1 MQQLGSRPRLL
12 KNLNRSLILRLVR
25 SRGPISRADI
35 AKRTKLSLPAVLKIV
50 DGLVND
56 GFLRES
62 GEGTSTGGRPPRLV
76 EIDPEGAYA
85 VGIELTP
92 DRLSVGLAD
101 LRFDVR
107 VEKEAQIASAS
118 GYRRIL
124 EQLVSASKAVLA
136 ESGVKQDRVL
146 GVGVAVP
153 GLVQNDTGTVVVA
166 ANLPG
171 WNNVPLAQD
180 LSDGLG
186 LPVIIENDARAC
198 ALAELWHGRR
208 SGMRHFMSVDV
219 EVGVGAGI
227 VLDRELYNGYRGIAG
242 EIGHIVVE
250 ENGKPCGCG
259 KRGCL
264 QTVASLTAMIEEV
277 RTNPSQKLLELCSG
291 KPEELDVSCLLEA
304 LHAGD
309 ARARE
314 VIEQGG
320 RKLGRALGNLMNV
333 LDVETIII
341 NSDIAAA
348 GEAYFASL
356 REEVSKFFFLSSE
369 RPLRVV
375 PSKLGRDAGLLGAVT
390 LILREMFAASASQ
403 APRIQRSAR

>member
-1 MQQLGSRPRLL
+1 LL

-25 SRGPISRADI
+25 DGGPISRAEI

-50 DGLVND
+50 DGLVQD
-56 GFLRES
+56 GYLRES

-76 EIDPEGAYA
+76 EIDPEGAFA

-92 DRLSVGLAD
+92 DRFRVGLAD
-101 LRFDVR
+101 LSYVLR
-107 VEKEAQIASAS
+107 VEKEAQIDAVS
-118 GYRRIL
+118 GYQTIL
-124 EQLVSASKAVLA
+124 GQLVSTTQRVLS
-136 ESGVKQDRVL
+136 ESSVRQDRVL

-153 GLVQNDTGTVVVA
+153 GLVQSDTGTVVVA
-166 ANLPG
+166 ANLAG
-171 WNNVPLAQD
+171 WTNIPLAKD
-180 LSDGLG
+180 LSHALG

-227 VLDRELYNGYRGIAG
+227 VLNRELYNGYRGIAG

-264 QTVASLTAMIEEV
+264 QTVASLTAMLEDV
-277 RTNPSQKLLELCSG
+277 RSNPSPKLLELCSG
-291 KPEELDVSCLLEA
+291 QPSELDVSCLLEA
-304 LHAGD
+304 LRAGD
-309 ARARE
+309 RRAQE
-314 VIEQGG
+314 VIEQAG

-341 NSDIAAA
+341 NSDIVAA
-348 GEAYFASL
+348 GEAYLAPL
-356 REEVSKFFFLSSE
+356 REEVSKYFFLSAE

-390 LILREMFAASASQ
+390 LILREMFAATAAK
-403 APRIQRSAR
+403 APRIQRSAV